1 MTDELNLGMDKIHLD
16 LTIFFENK
24 KVIGVTLYLIPR
36 KL

>member
-1 MTDELNLGMDKIHLD
+1 MTDELNLGMNKMHLD
-16 LTIFFENK
+16 LIIFIENK